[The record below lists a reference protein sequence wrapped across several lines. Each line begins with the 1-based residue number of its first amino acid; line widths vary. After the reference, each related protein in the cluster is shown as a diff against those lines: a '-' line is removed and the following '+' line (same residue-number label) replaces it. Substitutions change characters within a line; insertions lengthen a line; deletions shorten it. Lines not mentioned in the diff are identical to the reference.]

1 MPETRTRL
9 WRLIDLWD
17 HNIVQCGLEAA
28 CYFHAIIVV
37 AVPVKSQSRAVID
50 NHRQD
55 SRDSTAQSSQGEVL
69 DHGRR
74 AGMRVVRP
82 VVAESASIGSSYEIA
97 KSKGSRCPSN
107 LETFGRRTSPSY
119 NLGARSKQQ
128 EPLPANAV
136 STASLVR
143 VHRESVGASGRR
155 RKQEVERHVHVHV
168 FRVRPSCFRF
178 LGEARADGAPKRLGH
193 QVSRSMSDGADGLRG
208 DKCCGGAIS
217 LEEHGLSQSKHKRV
231 QIRGENLGGV
241 AGGKRE
247 LSIDAPN
254 IRLQSASLKST
265 TRTYDAP
272 KLDVSWTARLLVG
285 STGEGRKKTVSK
297 SIARS
302 SGEHVE

>member
-1 MPETRTRL
+1 MEKSRKFGIEQQMARS
-9 WRLIDLWD
+9 R
-17 HNIVQCGLEAA
+17 NIFGCGDIKDICVSDGNLHCHYAA
-28 CYFHAIIVV
+28 TSLF
-37 AVPVKSQSRAVID
+37 
-50 NHRQD
+50 
-55 SRDSTAQSSQGEVL
+55 
-69 DHGRR
+69 
-74 AGMRVVRP
+74 
-82 VVAESASIGSSYEIA
+82 
-97 KSKGSRCPSN
+97 
-107 LETFGRRTSPSY
+107 RTS
-119 NLGARSKQQ
+119 K
-128 EPLPANAV
+128 
-136 STASLVR
+136 TA
-143 VHRESVGASGRR
+143 GTAP
-155 RKQEVERHVHVHV
+155 RKTQ
-168 FRVRPSCFRF
+168 
-178 LGEARADGAPKRLGH
+178 
-193 QVSRSMSDGADGLRG
+193 GLRG

-285 STGEGRKKTVSK
+285 STGEGRKKTLSK